1 MKKLLTIVLIVL
13 NISIWGAVYT
23 TNDPEPFPN
32 SYTHIYKG
40 VGYLEIS
47 GPIVQSHTATDGMR
61 YLFRQGVRKIV
72 MELDS
77 PGGSLDVAL
86 RILGHMD
93 MYKPAI
99 HFETRAYGQAASAA
113 FIIFLNGDERYI
125 GENAGYLMSHEVSFG
140 LQNPMLPKV
149 PLPPDLE
156 EERQIFQ
163 LWSDLYVTQKGSVL
177 CVDEIKKRIEG
188 KSWFIFANE
197 AIELGFAHG
206 YIPNEK

>member
-1 MKKLLTIVLIVL
+1 MKKFFIIVLIVL

-23 TNDPEPFPN
+23 VVDTEPPPN
-32 SYTHIYKG
+32 PYTHIYKG

-47 GPIVQSHTATDGMR
+47 GPMVQSYIATDGMR
-61 YLFRQGVRKIV
+61 YLSRHGVRKVV
-72 MELDS
+72 MELNS

-99 HFETRAYGQAASAA
+99 RFETRVYGQAASAA
-113 FIIFLNGDERYI
+113 FLIFLNGDDRYI
-125 GENAGYLMSHEVSFG
+125 GKNAGYLMSHEVSFG
-140 LQNPMLPKV
+140 QQNPMLPKV
-149 PLPPDLE
+149 LLPPALE

-163 LWSDLYVTQKGSVL
+163 EWSDLYVAKKGSVL
-177 CVDEIKKRIEG
+177 CADEIRERVEG

-197 AIELGFAHG
+197 AVELGFAHG
-206 YIPNEK
+206 YIPNEE